1 MDFLT
6 NCVGYFS
13 YFWGKIYLRRGNVG
27 KEELI
32 LSYSLIGCGPWGVV
46 WEQVPEAV
54 GDIAF
59 ADRKQRGRIVT
70 AQPGLPVESGT
81 TARGQCFSRSG
92 QGLPPQSA

>member
-13 YFWGKIYLRRGNVG
+13 YFWGKIHLRRDNVG

-32 LSYSLIGCGPWGVV
+32 LSYSLIGCGLWGGV
-46 WEQVPEAV
+46 WEQDLEAA

-59 ADRKQRGRIVT
+59 ADRNQRVRIVT

-81 TARGQCFSRSG
+81 TARGQCFSRLG
-92 QGLPPQSA
+92 QGFPPQSA